1 MVRRSSRRIRCLD
14 RISPVSPTA
23 LRRQIGQLVIAG
35 FNGHQ
40 VPQELRSI
48 AREFSLGGIVFF
60 ARNVAD
66 PEQVAEVAF
75 DASRLVPDLPLWVSV
90 DQEGGRVARLK
101 SPFTEWP
108 PMATLG
114 RSGDERLAE
123 RFAKA
128 LASELK
134 AVGINLD
141 FAPVLDILTN
151 PANPVIGDRA
161 LAGKA
166 EEVARLGVTIIRAL
180 QGEGIAACGK
190 HFPGH
195 GDTSTD
201 SHEVLPVVEHDRRRL
216 DAVELIP
223 FKAAIAENV
232 ATIMTAHVL
241 VPALDKQQPAS
252 LSTTI
257 TTNLLKQTLGFKGV
271 VICDDLGMKAVSATM
286 SLAEAS
292 VDAIAAGADA
302 VLLCNSTAEEQ
313 MVALEALIRAA
324 ESGRLK
330 ESRID
335 DAFARQRFIKEQ
347 FATPSRPAPVD
358 IKVVGCAEHQ
368 AVAEQM
374 AAFR

>member
-1 MVRRSSRRIRCLD
+1 MSLRD
-14 RISPVSPTA
+14 
-23 LRRQIGQLVIAG
+23 LRRHVGRLAIVGFGGHTVPDDLRRLVA
-35 FNGHQ
+35 
-40 VPQELRSI
+40 
-48 AREFSLGGIVFF
+48 EFDLGGVIYF
-60 ARNVAD
+60 ARNIVDPRQVAD
-66 PEQVAEVAF
+66 L
-75 DASRLVPDLPLWVSV
+75 SRESAALAQDWPLWVSV

-101 SPFTEWP
+101 RPFTEWP
-108 PMATLG
+108 PANTLG
-114 RSGDERLAE
+114 RSGDEKLTA
-123 RFAKA
+123 RFAAA
-128 LASELK
+128 LAAELR

-141 FAPVLDILTN
+141 YAPVLDVHTN

-161 LAGKA
+161 LGERA
-166 EEVARLGVTIIRAL
+166 EEVARLGRVLLRGL
-180 QGEGIAACGK
+180 QQAGVAACGK

-216 DAVELIP
+216 EAVELIP

-241 VPALDKQQPAS
+241 VPALDEHQPAS
-252 LSTTI
+252 LSSTI
-257 TTNLLKQTLGFKGV
+257 TTKLLKQTLGFKGV

-313 MVALEALIRAA
+313 MVALEALIRAV

-330 ESRID
+330 QSRID